1 MQPQQF
7 ARLGQT
13 RSVFKREYALIAP
26 DSHVPAP
33 SVSWRVDGVPAT
45 AIVLIAPVMGA
56 RFSQILVTL
65 APGAAT
71 LQSAEGIERFIYV
84 QGGEIGWQEQTLQSG
99 SYLYLPPNQGAEFTV
114 NQIARLIVFEKR
126 FIAREGEARPETI
139 VGHEAEIEDAP
150 FLGDPDARLKLLL
163 PDVPAFDMAVNIF
176 TYQPGATLPF
186 VETHIMEHGLL
197 MLAGEGIYRL
207 GDDWYPVAQG
217 DVIWM
222 ASFCPQWFA
231 ATGKTPSRYLYYKDV
246 NREVTG

>member
-33 SVSWRVDGVPAT
+33 LVSWRVDGVLALGV
-45 AIVLIAPVMGA
+45 VLIAPVMGA
-56 RFSQILVTL
+56 RFSQTLVTL
-65 APGAAT
+65 VPGQAT
-71 LQSAEGIERFIYV
+71 LQSAPEIERFIYV
-84 QGGEIGWQEQTLQSG
+84 MGGAMQWQAQKLESG
-99 SYLYLPPNQGAEFTV
+99 SYLYLPPGVGAEFGV
-114 NQIARLIVFEKR
+114 GEPGQLLVFEKR
-126 FIAREGEARPETI
+126 FVARAGEPLPEI
-139 VGHEAEIEDAP
+139 VCGREAEIEDAP

-186 VETHIMEHGLL
+186 VETHVMEHGLW
-197 MLAGEGIYRL
+197 MLEGEGIYRL
-207 GDDWYPVAQG
+207 SEDWHSVAQH
-217 DVIWM
+217 DTIWM

-231 ATGKTPSRYLYYKDV
+231 ATGKVPSRYLYYKDV
-246 NREVTG
+246 NRAVLS